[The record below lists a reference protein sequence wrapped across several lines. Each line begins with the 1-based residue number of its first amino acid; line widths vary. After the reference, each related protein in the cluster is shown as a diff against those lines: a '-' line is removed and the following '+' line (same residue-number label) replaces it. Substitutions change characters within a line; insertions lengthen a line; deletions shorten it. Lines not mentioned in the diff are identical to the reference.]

1 MSRIERLVI
10 IFWLGILALLGIVVA
25 LVFWQAA
32 QFWRTPLG
40 PGLELSTQTAILSRP
55 PATLTPFIAV
65 EEASA
70 SPQPM
75 LSPQPADSPSP
86 TASPTPLP
94 TLTPIPSPTT
104 APEISESL
112 CGGPAVMTLLAV
124 GSDARSDSYQY
135 GLADVIR
142 IIRVDFATPKV
153 SILEFPR
160 DLWVEIPEIVDN
172 IGVENEKLNQAYLY
186 GNPGFGYYDGPG
198 AGPGLLARTLDMNF
212 GVHPDHYLAV
222 NMQTFVKIVNAVG
235 GVDVTLPY
243 TIDHRFKAG
252 HMHLDGQLALTLAR
266 NRIEGVFE
274 RGGYQ
279 NLVLCAL
286 RDKLLN
292 PAVLPQI
299 PEIIASFQ
307 GSVQTDLTPEQI
319 SQLACLGTQLDTGYL
334 IFASFPEELFK
345 GTRTY
350 DPVFKKNLFIWNV
363 DFNMLRDY
371 VSRFSAGTWPV
382 GPSESASPYDIGS
395 FCP

>member
-1 MSRIERLVI
+1 
-10 IFWLGILALLGIVVA
+10 
-25 LVFWQAA
+25 
-32 QFWRTPLG
+32 
-40 PGLELSTQTAILSRP
+40 
-55 PATLTPFIAV
+55 
-65 EEASA
+65 
-70 SPQPM
+70 
-75 LSPQPADSPSP
+75 
-86 TASPTPLP
+86 
-94 TLTPIPSPTT
+94 
-104 APEISESL
+104 
-112 CGGPAVMTLLAV
+112 MTLLAV

-243 TIDHRFKAG
+243 TIDHHFKAG

-334 IFASFPEELFK
+334 IFASFPKELFK

-371 VSRFSAGTWPV
+371 VSRFNAGTWPV